1 MQENNHVFTQMQD
14 TLRFKPHQVL
24 RILMWLRLCAVVGQ
38 SITVLAVYYLMGLD
52 LPLGPLLTCVGLLAA
67 FNVAVFIRLHL
78 INDASHL
85 EVFLH
90 LMVDSLVLT
99 ALLFLSG
106 GPTNPFVSLYLVPIA
121 LAAVALPTTYA
132 WSVGGA
138 SVMLYGFLLV
148 WFLPMEAPY
157 EVMAGDINLH
167 LFGTWINFILSVILI
182 TFFVSLMAAT
192 LRRQDMKLAEAREST
207 LRNEQIVAIG
217 TLAAG
222 AAHQLGTPLSSM
234 SMVVEELRDSRE
246 DDEVLQ
252 EDLDILDSQI
262 HVCKQTLAELMEA
275 AGNGQARSGG
285 QATLRQFIGRIINTW
300 SIMRPDVR
308 HRLHFQEPFENPCI
322 FTEQTLMH
330 AIINLLNNAADASVA
345 NGSDRVQIDVASR
358 GGELTL
364 NIVDEGQG
372 LDAEAMERAGRVI
385 HTTKPDGLGIGLVLS
400 NATVGRFGGSVT
412 LLPADTGGVLSRI
425 TLPLNELRVSDKLAD
440 ETGRDR
446 KDRVTAHR
454 PVMKQGE
461 ST

>member
-1 MQENNHVFTQMQD
+1 MLTQMQD
-14 TLRFKPHQVL
+14 TLRFKPRQVL

-38 SITVLAVYYLMGLD
+38 AITVLGVYYLMGLD
-52 LPLGPLLTCVGLLAA
+52 LPLAALLTCVGLLAA
-67 FNVAVFIRLHL
+67 FNAAVYVRLQLIKEASHREVFI
-78 INDASHL
+78 
-85 EVFLH
+85 H

-106 GPTNPFVSLYLVPIA
+106 GPSNPFVSLYLVPIA
-121 LAAVALPTTYA
+121 LAAVALPSSYA
-132 WSVGGA
+132 WWVGAA
-138 SVMLYGFLLV
+138 SVVLYGFLLV

-157 EVMAGDINLH
+157 EVVAGDINLH
-167 LFGTWINFILSVILI
+167 LFGTWVNFILSVVLI

-192 LRRQDMKLAEAREST
+192 LRRQDMKLAEAREGT

-246 DDEVLQ
+246 DDEALQ
-252 EDLDILDSQI
+252 EDLDILESQI
-262 HVCKQTLAELMEA
+262 QVCKQTLAELMEA

-285 QATLRQFIGRIINTW
+285 QASLRQFIGRIINTW

-345 NGSDRVQIDVASR
+345 NGSDRVQIDVACR
-358 GGELTL
+358 DGELTL
-364 NIVDEGQG
+364 SVIDEGQG
-372 LDAEAMERAGRVI
+372 LDADAMEQAGRVI
-385 HTTKPDGLGIGLVLS
+385 HTTKPEGLGIGLVLS

-425 TLPLNELRVSDKLAD
+425 TLPLNDLRVSDKLAD
-440 ETGRDR
+440 EPGGCRQPQAADHPLTWILHQ
-446 KDRVTAHR
+446 T
-454 PVMKQGE
+454 
-461 ST
+461 